1 MHGDRDGEI
10 RWKVRPCGICN
21 STKILTLALTHSSE
35 FLLCIINQKYAN
47 QGRSN

>member
-21 STKILTLALTHSSE
+21 STKILTLALTHSSQ